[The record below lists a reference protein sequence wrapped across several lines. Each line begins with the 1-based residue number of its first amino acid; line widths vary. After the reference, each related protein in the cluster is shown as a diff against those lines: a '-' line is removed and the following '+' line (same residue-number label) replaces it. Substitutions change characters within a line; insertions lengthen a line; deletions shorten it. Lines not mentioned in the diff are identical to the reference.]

1 MRILLSND
9 DGVHA
14 PGIQTLAKAL
24 REFADVQ
31 VVAPDR
37 NRSGASNSLT
47 LESSLRTFTF
57 ENGDIA
63 VQMGTPTDC
72 VYLGVNALMRP
83 RPDIVVSGINAGP
96 NLGDDVI
103 YSGTVA
109 AAMEGRHL
117 GFPAL
122 AVSLDGHKHY
132 DTAAAV
138 TCSILR
144 ALCKEPLRTG
154 RILNI
159 NVPDLP
165 LDQIKG
171 IRVTRCGTRHPA
183 DQVIPQQDPRGNTL
197 YWIGPPGGKC
207 DAGPGTDFAAVDEGY
222 VSITPLHVDLTAHS
236 AFRLVKQ
243 RGSWHAMVSRRV
255 QALLD
260 QLRAQGIQDEQVLNA
275 LAAVPREKFVDE
287 AFEQKAWDNIAL
299 PIGQGQTISQ
309 PYMVARM
316 TELLELTPQSRVL
329 EIGTGSGYQTA
340 ILAHLVQHV
349 CSVERIKGLQWQ
361 ARRRLKNLDLHNVS
375 TRHGDGWQGWQARAP
390 FDAIIVTAAPPEIP
404 TALMTQLD
412 EGGILVLPVGEE
424 HQYLKRVRRRG
435 GEFIIDTVEAVR
447 FVPLV
452 KGELA

>member
-122 AVSLDGHKHY
+122 AVSWMVINI
-132 DTAAAV
+132 T
-138 TCSILR
+138 T
-144 ALCKEPLRTG
+144 PLR
-154 RILNI
+154 
-159 NVPDLP
+159 
-165 LDQIKG
+165 Q
-171 IRVTRCGTRHPA
+171 
-183 DQVIPQQDPRGNTL
+183 
-197 YWIGPPGGKC
+197 
-207 DAGPGTDFAAVDEGY
+207 
-222 VSITPLHVDLTAHS
+222 
-236 AFRLVKQ
+236 
-243 RGSWHAMVSRRV
+243 
-255 QALLD
+255 
-260 QLRAQGIQDEQVLNA
+260 
-275 LAAVPREKFVDE
+275 
-287 AFEQKAWDNIAL
+287 
-299 PIGQGQTISQ
+299 
-309 PYMVARM
+309 
-316 TELLELTPQSRVL
+316 
-329 EIGTGSGYQTA
+329 
-340 ILAHLVQHV
+340 
-349 CSVERIKGLQWQ
+349 
-361 ARRRLKNLDLHNVS
+361 
-375 TRHGDGWQGWQARAP
+375 
-390 FDAIIVTAAPPEIP
+390 
-404 TALMTQLD
+404 
-412 EGGILVLPVGEE
+412 LPVLFCVHCAKNRCEQGVF
-424 HQYLKRVRRRG
+424 L
-435 GEFIIDTVEAVR
+435 I
-447 FVPLV
+447 
-452 KGELA
+452 